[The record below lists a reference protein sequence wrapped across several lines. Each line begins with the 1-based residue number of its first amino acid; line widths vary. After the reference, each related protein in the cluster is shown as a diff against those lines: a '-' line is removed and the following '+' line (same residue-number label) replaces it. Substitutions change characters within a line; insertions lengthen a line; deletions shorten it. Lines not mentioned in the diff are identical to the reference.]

1 MANFLI
7 VDDSAVVRKTIKKH
21 LLQLN
26 QAVLFEAGDGQV
38 ALDIFRANK
47 EKIDVVT
54 LDISM
59 PVINGLDTLKE
70 MITIDKDVVVY
81 MITSHG
87 EEAMV
92 MDAIE
97 LGATGYILKPITIE
111 KLEEI
116 TQKEKKNEL

>member
-7 VDDSAVVRKTIKKH
+7 VDDSAIVRKTIKKH
-21 LLQLN
+21 LLQLD
-26 QAVLFEAGDGQV
+26 QTVLFEAQDGQV
-38 ALDIFRANK
+38 ALDIFQQNK
-47 EKIDVVT
+47 QDIDIVT

-59 PVINGLDTLKE
+59 PIINGLDTLKE
-70 MITIDKDVVVY
+70 MIKIEQSVVVY

-111 KLEEI
+111 KLAQI
-116 TQKEKKNEL
+116 TQKEKK